1 MRAKIKPARHGRPV
15 LVAALMAAATL
26 VLGGC
31 GRTPGV
37 VRVTGTSAGELHGTQ
52 VGDVISR
59 PDLVLVD
66 TKAAR
71 FRLRERPV
79 GELTVLFFGY
89 THCLDVCPTTMADLA
104 AAAHRLPAAARARLT
119 VAFVTEDPERDS
131 PHLLRAWLDRFDPA
145 FTGLLGG
152 GGATQPVLDA
162 LKASRTEIGTT
173 KGAAASTENVE
184 HSGSVYAFIG
194 KTVVVYTGGTTPSQY
209 AQDFTTLL
217 SRT

>member
-1 MRAKIKPARHGRPV
+1 M
-15 LVAALMAAATL
+15 
-26 VLGGC
+26 
-31 GRTPGV
+31 
-37 VRVTGTSAGELHGTQ
+37 
-52 VGDVISR
+52 
-59 PDLVLVD
+59 
-66 TKAAR
+66 
-71 FRLRERPV
+71 
-79 GELTVLFFGY
+79 
-89 THCLDVCPTTMADLA
+89 
-104 AAAHRLPAAARARLT
+104 
-119 VAFVTEDPERDS
+119 AFVTEDPERDS